1 MSSSGHRASSTRRN
15 ATGSLTEGQSVGS
28 RVITTMTIFAKPE
41 YTLSRREYL
50 WTGAES
56 KERTLHFSDKVQIDR
71 LQKLQQD
78 LKRSEEVLRKL
89 RGILVGKLEKLE
101 GGMEIGD
108 GLWGRGGGRGI
119 LDPFLVLANHNPIT
133 SILT

>member
-15 ATGSLTEGQSVGS
+15 A
-28 RVITTMTIFAKPE
+28 
-41 YTLSRREYL
+41 
-50 WTGAES
+50 TGAES

-101 GGMEIGD
+101 RREHPEHGGK
-108 GLWGRGGGRGI
+108 R
-119 LDPFLVLANHNPIT
+119 
-133 SILT
+133 